1 MIKKYFKDILNYSP
15 CNKIVLLAFLSLLVF
30 VSSCTINPETPE
42 PPKSINK
49 LKKGSKLVYI
59 SFEIDS
65 NGNKIPTSLIDTSN
79 YEVLNDSLYFKGK
92 EKTTLLVSDKKDSIH
107 QIVESNGSLS
117 IYETFRDSL
126 WTAFPIL
133 SIKKTSSSYRDVSFK
148 GTRYLLKD
156 TLSNNGETIINFN
169 GTNYTC
175 EKIRRNFTQ
184 TTYQDT
190 VITQTSNIVSDF
202 LYSYKIGAFIQQI
215 DYITYKTNAA
225 ITKRSIIT
233 NLDSFILM

>member
-1 MIKKYFKDILNYSP
+1 M
-15 CNKIVLLAFLSLLVF
+15 SLLKVQ
-30 VSSCTINPETPE
+30 
-42 PPKSINK
+42 
-49 LKKGSKLVYI
+49 
-59 SFEIDS
+59 
-65 NGNKIPTSLIDTSN
+65 DT
-79 YEVLNDSLYFKGK
+79 
-92 EKTTLLVSDKKDSIH
+92 
-107 QIVESNGSLS
+107 
-117 IYETFRDSL
+117 
-126 WTAFPIL
+126 
-133 SIKKTSSSYRDVSFK
+133 
-148 GTRYLLKD
+148 LKD

-184 TTYQDT
+184 TTYRDT